1 MSLAISIISFL
12 WPLILLVLGWGIG
25 RGIISRHRKRLDA
38 QDEAFKDIR
47 LHNVKYT
54 PPVSVDVSAGA
65 PSETYLITGS
75 LVLSIDVF
83 RRLIAAFIQLAGGE
97 VHNYSDLLERGRR
110 DALLRLKAEADRFG
124 AKDIYNIKIQSAAI
138 GANQGI
144 EILAYGTAVKPS

>member
-38 QDEAFKDIR
+38 QDEAFKNIR

-54 PPVSVDVSAGA
+54 LPADKIDLT
-65 PSETYLITGS
+65 ETYLVTGS

-144 EILAYGTAVKPS
+144 EILAYGTAVKSS